1 MRNVQQLGNRR
12 PSTKGPLLSNGSF
25 TVTQKLSKLKVCQSL
40 LVTLLGMGAVS
51 HHAQAEDVSFEG
63 KRVEFVMP
71 YKEGGGTDTWGR
83 FYAPYLSQSLP
94 GNPVVVVKNI
104 PGGGSTKGANQFARR
119 GKDNGLNIFAS
130 SASTQYPYLLQDR
143 RVRYDYNDW
152 SVILASPT
160 GGVVYVS
167 PKVGIENVQDLFDKK
182 DQLKFQYASQGA
194 TSIDLVPL
202 LAMDLL
208 GLDVQ
213 AIFGMQGRGA
223 GRLAFE
229 RGEVNIDSQ
238 TSSSYIDKV
247 TPLVNEGKAIPLF
260 SFGVLGEDGKLQRDP
275 NFPELPHFAE
285 VYQMFHPHQAEA
297 QSAETQGYAVWR
309 SFFMAG
315 FAAQKM
321 IFVPKSTPEEM
332 VAAWRESASELV
344 TQPNFQQRAVEVLG
358 DYPQLT
364 GEQAQLA
371 LDAALSLDETNL
383 EWVRNWLTTNY
394 NTRF

>member
-1 MRNVQQLGNRR
+1 MLNVQLPDNTQS
-12 PSTKGPLLSNGSF
+12 STKGSLFSNGSF
-25 TVTQKLSKLKVCQSL
+25 LMTQKLSKLKVCQSL
-40 LVTLLGMGAVS
+40 LVTLLGVGALS
-51 HHAQAEDVSFEG
+51 HHAQAEEVSFKGE
-63 KRVEFVMP
+63 RVEFVMP

-119 GKDNGLNIFAS
+119 AKDNGLNIFAS

-167 PKVGIENVQDLFDKK
+167 PKTGIENVQDLFDKK
-182 DQLKFQYASQGA
+182 DQIKFQYASQGA

-260 SFGVLGEDGKLQRDP
+260 SFGVLGEDGKLKRDP

-285 VYQMFHPHQAEA
+285 VYQLFHPEE
-297 QSAETQGYAVWR
+297 AETQGYAVWR

-321 IFVPKSTPEEM
+321 IFVPKSTPEEI
-332 VAAWRESASELV
+332 VAAWRASASELV
-344 TQPNFQQRAVEVLG
+344 SQPDFQKRAVEVLG

-371 LDAALSLDETNL
+371 LKAAMSLDESNL

>member
-1 MRNVQQLGNRR
+1 MLNVLRTGKNPAEMMINKRHNDVKKTI
-12 PSTKGPLLSNGSF
+12 SPL
-25 TVTQKLSKLKVCQSL
+25 KLCQSL
-40 LVTLLGMGAVS
+40 LVTLIGVGALSTNV
-51 HHAQAEDVSFEG
+51 HAEDVSFEG
-63 KRVEFVMP
+63 ERVEFLVP

-83 FYAPYLSQSLP
+83 FYAPFLSGALP
-94 GNPVVVVKNI
+94 GNPTVVVKNV

-119 GKDNGLNIFAS
+119 AKDNGLNILAS
-130 SASTQYPYLLQDR
+130 SASTQYPYLLKDR

-160 GGVVYVS
+160 GGVVYIS
-167 PKVGIENVQDLFDKK
+167 PETGVKNVQDLKDKK
-182 DQLKFQYASQGA
+182 DQLTFKYASQGA

-213 AIFGMQGRGA
+213 ATFGMKGRGA

-238 TSSSYIDKV
+238 TSSAYLKKV
-247 TPLVNEGKAIPLF
+247 MPLVDEGKAIPLF
-260 SFGVLGEDGKLQRDP
+260 SFGVLGEGGKLERDP
-275 NFPELPHFAE
+275 NFPDLPHFAE
-285 VYQMFHPHQAEA
+285 VYQLFNPEKTQA
-297 QSAETQGYAVWR
+297 QGYDVWR
-309 SFFMAG
+309 SFFVAG

-321 IFVPKSTPEEM
+321 IFVPKSTPKATVE
-332 VAAWRESASELV
+332 AWRQSAKELV
-344 TQPNFQQRAVEVLG
+344 AQPEFQGRAIEVLG

-364 GEQAQLA
+364 GEQAQQA
-371 LDAALSLDETNL
+371 LEAALSLDETNL
-383 EWVRNWLTTNY
+383 VWVRNWLSTNY

>member
-1 MRNVQQLGNRR
+1 MLN
-12 PSTKGPLLSNGSF
+12 LLSTGNTPSNSQSKIQRHSERVVKKTLSQF
-25 TVTQKLSKLKVCQSL
+25 KLCQTL
-40 LVTLLGMGAVS
+40 LVTLLGVGALS
-51 HHAQAEDVSFEG
+51 THAQAEEVSFKGE
-63 KRVEFVMP
+63 RVEFLMP

-119 GKDNGLNIFAS
+119 AKDNGLNIFAS
-130 SASTQYPYLLQDR
+130 SASTQYPYLLKDR
-143 RVRYDYNDW
+143 RVRYDYKDW

-167 PKVGIENVQDLFDKK
+167 PKTGIENVQDLFDKK
-182 DQLKFQYASQGA
+182 DQIKFQYASQGA

-213 AIFGMQGRGA
+213 AVFGMQGRGA

-247 TPLVNEGKAIPLF
+247 TPLLNEGKATPLF

-275 NFPELPHFAE
+275 NFPDLPHFAE
-285 VYQMFHPHQAEA
+285 VYQMFNPDA
-297 QSAETQGYAVWR
+297 AETQGYAVWR

-321 IFVPKSTPEEM
+321 IFVPKSTPEET
-332 VAAWRESASELV
+332 VAAWRASATELV
-344 TQPNFQQRAVEVLG
+344 NQPDFQKRSVEVLG

-371 LDAALSLDETNL
+371 LDAALSLDESNL
-383 EWVRNWLTTNY
+383 SWVRNWLTTNY